1 MNRPLDKTRF
11 PINPGAS
18 VRDFFG
24 PAPGALK
31 DHLNGVELS
40 RITITALTAGGGTL
54 ALLQAIL
61 LNVGKIFPAPT
72 DAAVA
77 AVFVTLIIEA
87 LRRLGHG
94 PETVPVRAN
103 GRRNPGETVTPAGG
117 TGSGEDERKPRTIV
131 LNKDTCHRGTGDP
144 CAPVATN

>member
-1 MNRPLDKTRF
+1 MRI
-11 PINPGAS
+11 PIDVGAS

-31 DHLNGVELS
+31 DHLNGVELA
-40 RITITALTAGGGTL
+40 RITIMALTAGGGTL

-61 LNVGKIFPAPT
+61 MNIGKIFPAPT

-94 PETVPVRAN
+94 PAAVPVGAN
-103 GRRNPGETVTPAGG
+103 GRRTPGENG
-117 TGSGEDERKPRTIV
+117 
-131 LNKDTCHRGTGDP
+131 
-144 CAPVATN
+144 